1 MSTVLHLDASARH
14 ADSRSRRLSAETVDA
29 WLARHPGDTVVYRD
43 LAYEQLPLVTDQW
56 VQAAFSPPDR
66 HDAALRFALSR
77 SDALID
83 ELVGADLV
91 VIGTPV
97 YNFTVPAGL
106 KAWIDLVA
114 RVGRTFTYTETGMP
128 QGLLGGRRV
137 VVLASSGSGPH
148 LMAAMGMDHHEAY
161 LRGMFLFL
169 GIDDFEVVHQWG
181 KHEEES
187 AVTMAA
193 ARARIAELVDRGS
206 PAQASPPDQ
215 RTPVMASTPNKGSPA
230 MA

>member
-14 ADSRSRRLSAETVDA
+14 AESRSRRLSAEMVDA
-29 WLARHPGDTVVYRD
+29 WLAEHPDDTVVYRD

-66 HDAALRFALSR
+66 HDAAARFALSR

-83 ELVGADLV
+83 ELIGAELV

-114 RVGRTFTYTETGMP
+114 RVGRTFMYLDTGIP

-137 VVLASSGSGPH
+137 VVLTSSGSDPRV
-148 LMAAMGMDHHEAY
+148 MAAMGMDHLAAY

-169 GIDDFEVVHQWG
+169 GIDDFEIVHQWG
-181 KHEEES
+181 KQEQES
-187 AVTMAA
+187 EATMAA
-193 ARARIAELVDRGS
+193 ARARIAELVGSRS
-206 PAQASPPDQ
+206 PATASPPDQ
-215 RTPVMASTPNKGSPA
+215 RSPAMAATPDQGSPA